1 MTQAND
7 DLQSQ
12 LREWLQREGYPFE
25 MKVAQAF
32 AKAGFAV
39 QQSEY
44 YEDPETGSPREVD
57 VVATIQRSTPKDLIF
72 RLVFLVECKSSLDK
86 PWLLFCSTKRA
97 PLSDSGRVAQR
108 VSSKVAVHVL
118 FGIADDKDVQN
129 LALFRIRDPAGYGLR
144 QAFLKEK
151 QKDAAY
157 AAMAS
162 IADAA
167 RAAAKHWTKH
177 AHEPRVVEIIFP
189 VIAIDGRL
197 FKCWLDEATVLSV
210 SEISYGSL
218 LWRTPFG
225 HLSNMIVD
233 VQTAA
238 SIEEFATESFESAR
252 TLLTNYYDT
261 VGRLSKLSSVVLP
274 ARED

>member
-1 MTQAND
+1 MTHAN

-12 LREWLQREGYPFE
+12 IREWLQREEYPFE

-32 AKAGFAV
+32 AKAGFTV
-39 QQSEY
+39 QQSDY
-44 YEDPETGSPREVD
+44 YDDPETGVQREVD
-57 VVATIQRSTPKDLIF
+57 VVARVQRYVSNGIILRI
-72 RLVFLVECKSSLDK
+72 LFLVECKSSLDK

-97 PLSDSGRVAQR
+97 SLADPGRVSQR
-108 VSSKVAVHVL
+108 VSSGAAVHVL
-118 FGIADDKDVQN
+118 LGIAEDEDVQN
-129 LALFRIRDPAGYGLR
+129 LALFRVRDPAGYGLK

-162 IADAA
+162 IGDAA

-177 AHEPRVVEIIFP
+177 PWEPRIVEIIFP
-189 VIAIDGRL
+189 VIVIDGRL

-210 SEISYGSL
+210 SEISCGTL
-218 LWRTPFG
+218 VWRTPFE
-225 HLSNMIVD
+225 HLTIMIVD

-238 SIEEFATESFESAR
+238 SIEEFASESFQSAR
-252 TLLTNYYDT
+252 TLLTNYCDT
-261 VGRLSKLSSVVLP
+261 VVKLIE
-274 ARED
+274 AQFR